1 MRNQSGVSL
10 QISLQSTGDRLINLD
25 RKFSVSNCTRCPH
38 LSGFNNI
45 SFQQL
50 LVCTQH
56 AAVWAFRIV
65 LSRDIAKEQ
74 RGCFNQSGSN
84 VLIGTQIC
92 KYAYS
97 MYMIKHLELFGAFD
111 SYTRV
116 ELDGIKDT
124 IDGEVYYFKYMQI

>member
-25 RKFSVSNCTRCPH
+25 RKFSVSNCTSYPH

-50 LVCTQH
+50 LVCKQD
-56 AAVWAFRIV
+56 AVVWAFRIV
-65 LSRDIAKEQ
+65 VSMDIAKEQ
-74 RGCFNQSGSN
+74 RGCFNQSGSD

-97 MYMIKHLELFGAFD
+97 MYMINIWSYSVRLIHRQELKQVALR
-111 SYTRV
+111 TRLMK
-116 ELDGIKDT
+116 E
-124 IDGEVYYFKYMQI
+124 